1 MKSKKLV
8 DAYKSATSPP
18 ARVVWIEMPTQMSSI
33 CGKMSPPARVVW
45 IEMMMNAENSAFNP
59 KSPPAR
65 VVWIEMALSNRC
77 FALAES
83 PPARVVWIEMMFAMY
98 AFPDFIVATR
108 EGGVD

>member
-65 VVWIEMALSNRC
+65 VVWIEIIGKYKNPNRS
-77 FALAES
+77 E
-83 PPARVVWIEMMFAMY
+83 
-98 AFPDFIVATR
+98 VATR